1 MSGGKLTA
9 EDLDAAYG
17 EASQAR
23 VSALIS
29 DIVGSAEMSGCS
41 LLELAGACDA
51 CAASAREVVARRVAD
66 AHAGE

>member
-1 MSGGKLTA
+1 MSGGNLTA

-29 DIVGSAEMSGCS
+29 DIVDAAAKHECS
-41 LLELAGACDA
+41 LLELARACNA
-51 CAASAREVVARRVAD
+51 CAASAREMVERRLAD
-66 AHAGE
+66 AFAGE

>member
-29 DIVGSAEMSGCS
+29 DIVDSAERSGCS
-41 LLELAGACDA
+41 LLELARACNA
-51 CAASAREVVARRVAD
+51 CAASAREMVERRLAD
-66 AHAGE
+66 ASAGE

>member
-29 DIVGSAEMSGCS
+29 DIVDSAERSGCS
-41 LLELAGACDA
+41 LLELARACDA
-51 CAASAREVVARRVAD
+51 CAASAREVVSLKVAD

>member
-29 DIVGSAEMSGCS
+29 DIVDAAAKYECS
-41 LLELAGACDA
+41 LLELSRACDA
-51 CAASAREVVARRVAD
+51 CAASAREVVARKVAD

>member
-29 DIVGSAEMSGCS
+29 DIVDSAERRGCS
-41 LLELAGACDA
+41 LLELARACDA
-51 CAASAREVVARRVAD
+51 CAATAREAVARRVAE

>member
-1 MSGGKLTA
+1 MSGCKLTA

-17 EASQAR
+17 EASQER

-29 DIVGSAEMSGCS
+29 DIVDAAAKNECS
-41 LLELAGACDA
+41 LLELARACDA
-51 CAASAREVVARRVAD
+51 CAASAHKIVARNVAE

>member
-1 MSGGKLTA
+1 MSGDKLTA

-29 DIVGSAEMSGCS
+29 DIVDSAERCGCS
-41 LLELAGACDA
+41 LLELARACDA
-51 CAASAREVVARRVAD
+51 CAASAREVVVRRVAE

>member
-1 MSGGKLTA
+1 MSGDKLTA

-29 DIVGSAEMSGCS
+29 DIVDSAERSGCS
-41 LLELAGACDA
+41 LLELAMACDA

>member
-1 MSGGKLTA
+1 MSGDKLTA

-17 EASQAR
+17 EASQNR

-29 DIVGSAEMSGCS
+29 DIVDSAERSGCS
-41 LLELAGACDA
+41 LLELARACDA
-51 CAASAREVVARRVAD
+51 CASSAREVVARKVAD

>member
-29 DIVGSAEMSGCS
+29 DIVGSAERIGCS
-41 LLELAGACDA
+41 LLELARACDA
-51 CAASAREVVARRVAD
+51 CAASARDVVARKVAE
-66 AHAGE
+66 AHDGE

>member
-29 DIVGSAEMSGCS
+29 DIVDAAAKYECS
-41 LLELAGACDA
+41 LLELARACNA
-51 CAASAREVVARRVAD
+51 CAASAREVVARRVSE
-66 AHAGE
+66 AHVGE

>member
-29 DIVGSAEMSGCS
+29 DVVDSAERRCCS
-41 LLELAGACDA
+41 LLEIARACDA
-51 CAASAREVVARRVAD
+51 CASSAREVVARRVAE

>member
-29 DIVGSAEMSGCS
+29 DIVDSAERCGCS
-41 LLELAGACDA
+41 LLELSRACDA
-51 CAASAREVVARRVAD
+51 CAASAREVVARRVAE

>member
-29 DIVGSAEMSGCS
+29 DIVGSAERSGCS
-41 LLELAGACDA
+41 LLELARACDA
-51 CAASAREVVARRVAD
+51 CAASAREVVARKVAET
-66 AHAGE
+66 HAGE